1 MAPSAIVNGYD
12 KLGAAKN
19 MQSKKHNKYDQ
30 PTADQQAEFIP
41 FVAET
46 SGGMTSDAERL
57 LWIIATAGE
66 EQLGM
71 WPKREVARQ
80 IASAVAIAIHKGNA
94 MTYLAGHCRA
104 MAPGGATKAKGT
116 WL

>member
-30 PTADQQAEFIP
+30 PAADQQAEFIP

-46 SGGMTSDAERL
+46 SGGLTPDAERL

-71 WPKREVARQ
+71 WPKREVARELT
-80 IASAVAIAIHKGNA
+80 SAVAIAIQQGNA
-94 MTYLAGHCRA
+94 MTYLAGHSRA
-104 MAPGGATKAKGT
+104 TAPGGAAMAKG
-116 WL
+116 